1 MILAIDTSAGQCAV
15 ALDGVRRCERM
26 TRGHAERLFPMIG
39 EAMAGAGAD
48 WQAITRIAVCTGPG
62 SFTGIRVGVAAARGL
77 ALSLGVPAIGVTRF
91 EALALAAARAAR
103 FVWEPEDIRILGA
116 ADAPRPAT
124 GGARVVAVAIAARG
138 GSYRQDFPRTWP
150 DEGAP
155 GEMRFEP
162 GDPPAP
168 PPAGSILAG
177 DGWAEGALGPP
188 DADPCV
194 LARLAADRSPGAPPA
209 PCYLRPPDAAPPREA
224 PPAILD
230 P

>member
-1 MILAIDTSAGQCAV
+1 MILAIDTSAGQCAI
-15 ALDGVRRCERM
+15 ALGTICRRERM
-26 TRGHAERLFPMIG
+26 ARGHAERLFPMIG
-39 EAMAGAGAD
+39 EALAEAGAG
-48 WQAITRIAVCTGPG
+48 WEAITRIAVCTGPG
-62 SFTGIRVGVAAARGL
+62 SFTGVRVGVAAARGL
-77 ALSLGVPAIGVTRF
+77 GLSLAVPVIGVTRF
-91 EALALAAARAAR
+91 EALALAATRAAR

-116 ADAPRPAT
+116 EDAQRPAY
-124 GGARVVAVAIAARG
+124 GGAPVVAVAIAARG

-155 GEMRFEP
+155 GAMRFEP

-188 DADPCV
+188 DADPEL
-194 LARLAADRSPGAPPA
+194 LARLAAERAPGAPPA
-209 PCYLRPPDAAPPREA
+209 PCYLRAADAAPPREA